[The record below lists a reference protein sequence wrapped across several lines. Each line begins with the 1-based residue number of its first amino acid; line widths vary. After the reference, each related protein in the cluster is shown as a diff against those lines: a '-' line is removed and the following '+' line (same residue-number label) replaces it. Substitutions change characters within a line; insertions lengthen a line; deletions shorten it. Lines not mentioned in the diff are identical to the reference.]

1 MIAATLALPSA
12 QVTTLA
18 APTDNSVQIFG
29 RSIAYKWIVAAV
41 YVSAL
46 FLDILDTTIVNVA
59 IPALGRELHTENAE
73 WVVLGYTL
81 SLAVWIPTS
90 GWLGDRFGTKRIFLF
105 ALMAFTAG
113 SVLCGAAQT
122 IGQLIAFRVIQGVGG
137 GMLTPVG
144 LAMLFRAFPPAERA
158 RAATLIM
165 IPTLAAPALGPVLG
179 GLIVT
184 NTSWRWIFLV
194 NAPIGMIALWFGWRY
209 LQEHRHP
216 ASGRFDIAGFLLSGS
231 ALALIVYALSEG
243 PQSGWSSPVVVTTGV
258 LGVSAAVAMA
268 IVELRIPSP
277 MLELRLLGNRMFRQC
292 NLVSLFSIA
301 SFLGVTFVLPLYLQ
315 LLRGMTPL
323 ASGLT
328 TFPQAFGVMVSS
340 VVAGRLYGRVGPR
353 RLMTFGF
360 ISAAL
365 AIALYMGLGLH
376 TSLWLIRSMMF
387 GRGLCMGFAFV
398 PMQAASY
405 ATIEPSQNG
414 RASSIFSTQRQVGV
428 SLGVAIMASILA
440 AHMSLSRAPE
450 SNEVNRALTGVHW
463 AFAVAVLLALVAAL
477 CAWFIRDEDAAGTMV
492 ARKRPAAV

>member
-1 MIAATLALPSA
+1 
-12 QVTTLA
+12 VTTTA
-18 APTDNSVQIFG
+18 DDTSSNTVEVFG
-29 RSIAYKWIVAAV
+29 RRVEYKWVVAVV

-90 GWLGDRFGTKRIFLF
+90 GWLGDRFGTKRTFLC
-105 ALMAFTAG
+105 ALMAFTFG
-113 SVLCGAAQT
+113 SLLCGAAQS
-122 IGQLIAFRVIQGVGG
+122 IGQLIAFRVIQGIGG

-165 IPTLAAPALGPVLG
+165 IPTLTAPALGPVLG

-184 NTSWRWIFLV
+184 NISWRWIFLV
-194 NAPIGMIALWFGWRY
+194 NVPIGMVAMWFGWRH
-209 LQEHRHP
+209 LQEHKHP
-216 ASGRFDIAGFLLSGS
+216 ASGRFDIAGFMLSGFS
-231 ALALIVYALSEG
+231 LALIVYTLSEG
-243 PQSGWSSPVVVTTGV
+243 PHSGWTSPLVITCGTIGVV
-258 LGVSAAVAMA
+258 AAIAMTY
-268 IVELRIPSP
+268 VELRIPDP
-277 MLELRLLGNRMFRQC
+277 MLDLRLLHNRMFRQC
-292 NLVSLFSIA
+292 NLVSLFSTG
-301 SFLGVTFVLPLYLQ
+301 SFLGVTFVMPLYLQ

-328 TFPQAFGVMVSS
+328 TFPQAFGIMVSS
-340 VVAGRLYGRVGPR
+340 LIAGRLYARVGPR
-353 RLMTFGF
+353 RLMTGGF
-360 ISAAL
+360 LAAAL
-365 AIALYMGLGLH
+365 TITLYTTLDLH
-376 TSLWLIRSMMF
+376 TSLWLIRGLMF

-428 SLGVAIMASILA
+428 SIGVAIMASVLA
-440 AHMSLSRAPE
+440 AHMSLSRVPGADD
-450 SNEVNRALTGVHW
+450 VQRAITGVRW
-463 AFAVAVLLALVAAL
+463 AFAIAVGLALTAAV
-477 CAWFIRDEDAAGTMV
+477 CAWFIRDEDATATMV
-492 ARKRPAAV
+492 ARKRPATVADVPG

>member
-1 MIAATLALPSA
+1 V
-12 QVTTLA
+12 QV
-18 APTDNSVQIFG
+18 FG
-29 RSIAYKWIVAAV
+29 RRIAYKWIVAVV

-90 GWLGDRFGTKRIFLF
+90 GWLGDRFGTKRTFLF
-105 ALMAFTAG
+105 ALMAFTLG
-113 SVLCGAAQT
+113 SLLCGTAQNMS
-122 IGQLIAFRVIQGVGG
+122 QLIAFRVIQGVGG

-158 RAATLIM
+158 RAATIIM

-184 NTSWRWIFLV
+184 NISWRWIFLV
-194 NAPIGMIALWFGWRY
+194 NLPIGAVALWFGWRY

-216 ASGRFDIAGFLLSGS
+216 ATGRFDIAGFVLSGA
-231 ALALIVYALSEG
+231 ALALIVYTLSEG
-243 PQSGWSSPVVVTTGV
+243 PNSGWTSPLVITCGVAGVV
-258 LGVSAAVAMA
+258 AAVLMTY
-268 IVELRIPSP
+268 VELRVPSP
-277 MLELRLLGNRMFRQC
+277 MLDLRLLHNRMFRQC
-292 NLVSLFSIA
+292 NLVGLFSIA
-301 SFLGVTFVLPLYLQ
+301 SFLGVTFVMPLYLQ

-328 TFPQAFGVMVSS
+328 TFPQAFGIMASS
-340 VVAGRLYGRVGPR
+340 LIAGRLYKRIGPR
-353 RLMTFGF
+353 RLMTGGF
-360 ISAAL
+360 LAAAV
-365 AIALYMGLGLH
+365 AIAFYTRLGLH
-376 TSLWLIRSMMF
+376 TSLWLIRALMF

-405 ATIEPSQNG
+405 ATIDPSQNG

-428 SLGVAIMASILA
+428 SIGVAIMASILA
-440 AHMSLSRAPE
+440 AHMSLSRSPRADE
-450 SNEVNRALTGVHW
+450 IGRALTGVRW
-463 AFAVAVLLALVAAL
+463 AFGIAVLLALIAAL
-477 CAWFIRDEDAAGTMV
+477 CAWFIRDEDAEATMV
-492 ARKRPAAV
+492 ARKQPVAVV

>member
-1 MIAATLALPSA
+1 
-12 QVTTLA
+12 VTTR
-18 APTDNSVQIFG
+18 APAIDATVQIYG
-29 RSIAYKWIVAAV
+29 RRIAYKWIVAIV

-90 GWLGDRFGTKRIFLF
+90 GWLGDRFGTKRTFLI
-105 ALMAFTAG
+105 ALMAFTLG
-113 SVLCGAAQT
+113 SLLCGTAQT
-122 IGQLIAFRVIQGVGG
+122 MSQLIAFRVIQGVGG

-184 NTSWRWIFLV
+184 NISWRWIFLV
-194 NAPIGMIALWFGWRY
+194 NVPLGLIALWFGWRH
-209 LQEHRHP
+209 LREHRHP
-216 ASGRFDIAGFLLSGS
+216 ASGRFDIAGFVLSGA
-231 ALALIVYALSEG
+231 ALALIVYTLSEG
-243 PQSGWSSPVVVTTGV
+243 PHSGWTSPLVVLCGV
-258 LGVSAAVAMA
+258 IGVVAAIVMT

-277 MLELRLLGNRMFRQC
+277 MLDLRLLHNRMFRQC
-292 NLVSLFSIA
+292 NVVGLFSIA
-301 SFLGVTFVLPLYLQ
+301 SFLGVTFVMPLYLQ

-328 TFPQAFGVMVSS
+328 TFPQAFGIMVSS
-340 VVAGRLYGRVGPR
+340 VIAGRMYAKIGPR
-353 RLMTFGF
+353 RLMTGGF
-360 ISAAL
+360 LAAAL
-365 AIALYMGLGLH
+365 VIAFYTMLGLH
-376 TSLWLIRSMMF
+376 TSLWLIRGLMF

-405 ATIEPSQNG
+405 ATIDPSQNG

-428 SLGVAIMASILA
+428 SIGVAIMASILA
-440 AHMSLSRAPE
+440 AHMSLSRLPRAD
-450 SNEVNRALTGVHW
+450 EVSRALTGVRW
-463 AFAVAVLLALVAAL
+463 AFGVAVGLALIAAL
-477 CAWFIRDEDAAGTMV
+477 CAWFIRDEDAEATMV
-492 ARKRPAAV
+492 ARKQPVAVG